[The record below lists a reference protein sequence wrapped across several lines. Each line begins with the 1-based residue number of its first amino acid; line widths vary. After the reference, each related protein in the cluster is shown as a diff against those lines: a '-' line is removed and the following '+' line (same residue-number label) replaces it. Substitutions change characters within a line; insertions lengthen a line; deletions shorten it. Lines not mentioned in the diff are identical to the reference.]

1 MGRGLRPRVRGH
13 GALLAAAS
21 GVAIGVTFSPYGGP
35 VLPFL
40 AFAPLAVALVRG
52 ESGPAS
58 VSPTAPLM
66 HGFLAAAI
74 AHAIGLY
81 WMVPALSWRTS
92 LAAPLYLLMVVL
104 LGLLGGAAC
113 MATAALRGRGWPL
126 PVALATCWAGFEWAA
141 AHVPGVSYAWLNAG
155 GSLGW
160 YPVAAAG
167 AELLGARFLTFWT
180 VAVGGVVGVA
190 SQRAWAARG
199 GMEVRPVFLLLG
211 LVMLPLAAGHLR
223 QRTFEGGE
231 VAATAAAVQ
240 AGHGDAADG
249 TGELAGWLEPLRAL
263 GRENPFDV
271 AVFPERFLAAP
282 LAEPD
287 GGRTTDA
294 GREVADFAATLGAPL
309 LLGALEAEVDGDD
322 PDTLFYNA
330 AFVQPPGGALSLPYR
345 KGRLVPGVEGT
356 GWFPGAAFG
365 LANRGYAPGRDP
377 RPLPLGDG
385 AVGAMVCY
393 DSAYGPTA
401 RALVRGGAQWLAVL
415 SNDDWLDP
423 GQPFRT
429 TWAYWQHATHARL
442 RAIENRIS
450 VIQVATTG
458 YTFAVS
464 PGGRAS
470 ASALDAGEKG
480 VQILS
485 VERRGAVTLYTR
497 IGDVLGLACFVVF
510 ALGVVLAVRGQNPLG
525 IRADLSTDCWRGPG
539 IRGAGIPDGARQALS
554 SESAS
559 TPPGRG
565 HPSHSSTRIQGDR
578 HRPPPGATRR
588 RDRGTLPN
596 RGAAALG
603 SGCGPQPRSSA

>member
-1 MGRGLRPRVRGH
+1 
-13 GALLAAAS
+13 
-21 GVAIGVTFSPYGGP
+21 
-35 VLPFL
+35 
-40 AFAPLAVALVRG
+40 
-52 ESGPAS
+52 
-58 VSPTAPLM
+58 
-66 HGFLAAAI
+66 
-74 AHAIGLY
+74 
-81 WMVPALSWRTS
+81 
-92 LAAPLYLLMVVL
+92 
-104 LGLLGGAAC
+104 

-458 YTFAVS
+458 YTFAMS

-485 VERRGAVTLYTR
+485 VEAPGRRHAVHPHRRRVGAGLFRGVRPGGWCWQSVDKIPSAFER
-497 IGDVLGLACFVVF
+497 IYPRTAGAGREYV
-510 ALGVVLAVRGQNPLG
+510 
-525 IRADLSTDCWRGPG
+525 GPG
-539 IRGAGIPDGARQALS
+539 FLTG
-554 SESAS
+554 
-559 TPPGRG
+559 PGRLYLQSRLRPRSAG
-565 HPSHSSTRIQGDR
+565 AIPHSSTRIQGDH

-588 RDRGTLPN
+588 RDRGTLPK

-603 SGCGPQPRSSA
+603 SGCRPQPRSSA